1 MNEARIEFEKIIELI
16 NKTPKSKQ
24 VFESEDW
31 RYTIQF
37 KLDGEDE
44 PFFLVVKDGIG
55 KVIVGED
62 INADMLI
69 TGDNNSII
77 KTSQGKGDFTH
88 GISREEI
95 SVEKGK
101 VFELIRISRAIG
113 VALKEKKGK

>member
-1 MNEARIEFEKIIELI
+1 MNEARIEFEKIIDLI

-24 VFESEDW
+24 IFESEDW

-37 KLDGEDE
+37 KLDGEDA

-55 KVIVGED
+55 KLIVGED
-62 INADMLI
+62 ANVDMLI
-69 TGDNNSII
+69 TGDKNSII

-95 SVEKGK
+95 TVEKGK
-101 VFELIRISRAIG
+101 VFELMRISRAIG
-113 VALKEKKGK
+113 VALKEQK